1 MKKIRIYE
9 IAKNLDV
16 PAKTVIQE
24 LDKIGIKVKSHMSS
38 VDVDLEDK
46 LRDIFTPDKNKNKLK
61 KGLNIE
67 NKKQN
72 QNNKKK
78 NIKKSPTSVDPL
90 AIGESLPNFMYSLSK
105 NLFK

>member
-61 KGLNIE
+61 KGLNLE

-78 NIKKSPTSVDPL
+78 NIKK
-90 AIGESLPNFMYSLSK
+90 
-105 NLFK
+105 